1 VSDPEAA
8 DRPSTATTCFHHPD
22 RETGRRC
29 TRCGRPA
36 CPDCLI
42 QASVGSQCF
51 ECVRAAAPAPTDRAR
66 RWVRSTSANPWMTQ
80 LLVVATLVAYALIS
94 LRDGRWDGN
103 GQTSLDLAVFGPA
116 VHDGDYYRLLSNA
129 IVHYGPIHIAF
140 NMFVLYQVGIFL
152 EPATGHARLLL
163 LYVVSVLGGAA
174 GALLLDPHV
183 YTGGASGGVFGLA
196 AAATLALSRQGVK
209 FSQTTWGPLIVIN
222 FFFGFFLSNVSIG
235 GHLGGIVAGLLATEA
250 MLQAR
255 RLRQAWLGYAGATA
269 VGALSIVV
277 ALAAAGR

>member
-1 VSDPEAA
+1 VASE
-8 DRPSTATTCFHHPD
+8 TTTCFHHPD
-22 RETGRRC
+22 RETGRAC

-51 ECVRAAAPAPTDRAR
+51 ECARAGTPPRSERAR
-66 RWVRSTSANPWMTQ
+66 RWLRGTSGNPWVTQ
-80 LLVVATLVAYALIS
+80 TIVFGTIIAYLVIS
-94 LRDGRWDGN
+94 LRDKNFEGRGE
-103 GQTSLDLAVFGPA
+103 TSFDLAVFGPA
-116 VHDGDYYRLLSNA
+116 VHDGQLYRLFTNA
-129 IVHYGPIHIAF
+129 IVHYGFLHIAF

-152 EPATGHARLLL
+152 EPATGHGRLAL

-174 GALLLDPHV
+174 GAILLDPNV

-196 AAATLALSRQGVK
+196 AAATLALHRQGVK

-222 FFFGFFLSNVSIG
+222 FFFGFFLSNVSIA
-235 GHLGGIVAGLLATEA
+235 GHIGGIVAGLLATES

-255 RLRQAWLGYAGATA
+255 RLNQRWLGYVGVVA
-269 VGALSIVV
+269 VGVLAVIV
-277 ALAAAGR
+277 ALWAAGR

>member
-1 VSDPEAA
+1 MANE
-8 DRPSTATTCFHHPD
+8 TKTCFHHPD
-22 RETGRRC
+22 RETGRAC

-51 ECVRAAAPAPTDRAR
+51 ECARAGATPRSERAR
-66 RWVRSTSANPWMTQ
+66 RWLRGTSGNPWVTQ
-80 LLVVATLVAYALIS
+80 TIVVGTIIAYLVIS
-94 LRDGRWDGN
+94 LRDKNFDGRGE
-103 GQTSLDLAVFGPA
+103 TSFNLAVFGPA
-116 VHDGDYYRLLSNA
+116 VHDGQVYRLFTNA
-129 IVHYGPIHIAF
+129 IVHYGFLHIAF

-152 EPATGHARLLL
+152 EPATGHGRLAL

-174 GALLLDPHV
+174 GAILLDPNV

-196 AAATLALSRQGVK
+196 AAATLALHRQGVK

-222 FFFGFFLSNVSIG
+222 FFFGFFLANVSIA
-235 GHLGGIVAGLLATEA
+235 GHIGGIVAGLLATES

-255 RLRQAWLGYAGATA
+255 RLNQRWLGYVGVVA
-269 VGALSIVV
+269 VGVLAIIV
-277 ALAAAGR
+277 ALWAAGR